1 MELESVYGHGARES
15 AVGTSASHHQT
26 SHHQTSRP
34 LDSSAA
40 AARGLERQC
49 WSVRQNSSSSSA
61 PVAPTAVQH
70 SIRPCRVSIPLS
82 APQVALPQL
91 TLSLSLSLPVRSPA
105 LDSLPRVLG
114 LVALARNMSHNRTAQ
129 GVFVGRARGSSPPP
143 TWGGS
148 PGHPPS
154 PFLALPLPSSPFLS
168 LPLPSSPFLSLHMP
182 A

>member
-1 MELESVYGHGARES
+1 MLEREAEQLEQQCS
-15 AVGTSASHHQT
+15 CSSN
-26 SHHQTSRP
+26 
-34 LDSSAA
+34 SSAA
-40 AARGLERQC
+40 LDQ
-49 WSVRQNSSSSSA
+49 
-61 PVAPTAVQH
+61 
-70 SIRPCRVSIPLS
+70 
-82 APQVALPQL
+82 ALPYL
-91 TLSLSLSLPVRSPA
+91 YPSLCTSSRPTPAYSLSLSLPVRSPA

-114 LVALARNMSHNRTAQ
+114 LVALACNMSHNRTAQ

-154 PFLALPLPSSPFLS
+154 PFLS